1 MERDPKR
8 VHDPMFD
15 FAQARQNMID
25 GQLRPNR
32 VTNPALLEAV
42 RDLPRERFLPAEL
55 QRVAYIDDDIPLPNG
70 RALLEPLVV
79 CRMIQAADPKPTD
92 VALDIGCGSGYTA
105 ALLSRL
111 ASTVFGIDSDPS
123 LVQQAI
129 ANLSA
134 LSADNVVIA
143 ERPMAEGWPEH
154 RPYDA
159 IVVGGAVEF
168 VPPAL
173 LEQLAEGGRLVAVVS
188 ESGRAGAARL
198 YRKIGGVVSSRTLFD
213 ASCWLL
219 PGFAKPQQ
227 FVF

>member
-1 MERDPKR
+1 
-8 VHDPMFD
+8 MFD

-92 VALDIGCGSGYTA
+92 VALDIGCGSGYTT
-105 ALLSRL
+105 ALLARL
-111 ASTVFGIDSDPS
+111 TSTVFGIDSDPE
-123 LVQQAI
+123 LAQQATT
-129 ANLSA
+129 NLAA
-134 LSADNVVIA
+134 LSVDNVVIST
-143 ERPMAEGWPEH
+143 RPMAEGWPEH
-154 RPYDA
+154 KPYDV
-159 IVVGGAVEF
+159 IIVGGAVEI
-168 VPPAL
+168 VPASL
-173 LEQLAEGGRLVAVVS
+173 LDQLAEGGRLVAVVS
-188 ESGRAGAARL
+188 EGRRVGQARL
-198 YRKIGGVVSSRTLFD
+198 YQKIGGAVSGRPLFD
-213 ASCWLL
+213 AGCRFL